1 MAKEGKKGGRGRHRQ
16 SRGVF
21 ERSKGSGVW
30 WVRYHDQHG
39 REHRER
45 VGPKG
50 LAAEV
55 YRKRKTEVA
64 ERRFFPERVGRRDP
78 LLRDVIDD
86 YLERVRNRLRSFA
99 DQARCARL
107 WKEALGGYPLRQIVT
122 GDVQRYV
129 ARRLAEVRPASVNRE
144 VAFLKRVFNVA
155 MDDDLADANPVRKVR
170 LLREDNARVRY
181 LTDDEESRLRSEIGE
196 LQWPVVAIALHTGLR
211 RTEQFSL
218 MWEHVDFNTNVLT
231 IPRTK
236 AGRVRRVP
244 MNSMV
249 RELLRSLPSRLKS
262 PWVFPSASGETPLD
276 SQNLMNRVFV
286 PAVKRA
292 DIQDFRWHDL
302 RHTFASRLVMK
313 GVDIRTTQE
322 LLGHA
327 DIRMTLRYSHLS
339 PSHLLDAVEKLLDAT
354 GTTTGTSESEPE
366 QRDVAESGTTRTH
379 RGTRRA
385 TRRSRTG
392 DLLITNQLL
401 YLLS

>member
-1 MAKEGKKGGRGRHRQ
+1 MAKEGKRGTGRRRQ

-21 ERSKGSGVW
+21 ERPTGSGIW

-64 ERRFFPERVGRRDP
+64 EQRFFPERLRRRDP

-86 YLERVRNRLRSFA
+86 YLGRVRTRLRSFA
-99 DQARCARL
+99 DQARCGRL
-107 WKEALGGYPLRQIVT
+107 WKEALGSYALRQIVT

-129 ARRLAEVRPASVNRE
+129 ARRLAEIRPASVNRE

-155 MDDDLADANPVRKVR
+155 IDDGLADANPVRKVR

-181 LTDDEESRLRSEIGE
+181 LTDDEEARLRTEIGE
-196 LQWPVVAIALHTGLR
+196 LHWPVVAIALNTGLR
-211 RTEQFSL
+211 RAEEFHL
-218 MWEHVDFNTNVLT
+218 KWEHVDFNANVLT

-244 MNSMV
+244 MNSFV

-262 PWVFPSASGETPLD
+262 AWVFPSAAAETPLD
-276 SQNLMNRVFV
+276 SQNFMNRVFV

-292 DIQDFRWHDL
+292 GIQDFRWHDL

-313 GVDIRTTQE
+313 RVDIRTAQE

-339 PSHLLDAVEKLLDAT
+339 PSHLLDAVEQLVYQT
-354 GTTTGTSESEPE
+354 GTTTGTSDSEPSE
-366 QRDVAESGTTRTH
+366 SRAAESGSTRTH
-379 RGTRRA
+379 RRTKRA

-401 YLLS
+401 YRLS